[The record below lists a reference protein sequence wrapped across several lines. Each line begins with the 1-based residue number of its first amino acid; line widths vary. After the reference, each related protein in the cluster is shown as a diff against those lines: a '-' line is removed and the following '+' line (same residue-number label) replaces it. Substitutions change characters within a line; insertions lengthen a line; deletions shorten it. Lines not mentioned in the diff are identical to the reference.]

1 LEVRRMIV
9 LKSMDEIEKLSRSNR
24 LVAMILKDLGKMVRP
39 GVTTLELDEAA
50 ERMIR
55 DAGARPAFKGYKGYK
70 YTICASVNEQVV
82 HGVPSRRKLM
92 EGDIVGI
99 DVGLVLEGYYGD
111 IAYTFPVSDVGEDVK
126 RLLEVTKGVLEEAIS
141 RMVVGVRLSDISH
154 FIQSYVESR
163 GYSVVRKFA
172 GHGIGRSLHE
182 DPPVPNYGKPG
193 HGPVL
198 REGMV
203 LAVEPM
209 VNMGSHEVV
218 LLDDGWTAVTA
229 DGSLSAHFE
238 HVVAITEEGPWVL
251 TKI

>member
-1 LEVRRMIV
+1 MIV

>member
-1 LEVRRMIV
+1 MIV
-9 LKSMDEIEKLSRSNR
+9 LKSRDEIEKLSRSNR
-24 LVAMILKDLGKMVRP
+24 LVAMILRDLGKMVRP

-55 DAGARPAFKGYKGYK
+55 DAGARPAFKGYKGYR

-82 HGVPSRRKLM
+82 HGVPSRRKLV

-99 DVGLVLEGYYGD
+99 DVGLVLDGYYGD
-111 IAYTFPVSDVGEDVK
+111 VAYTFPVSDVGEDVR
-126 RLLEVTKGVLEEAIS
+126 RLLEVTRGVLEEAIR

-182 DPPVPNYGKPG
+182 DPPVPNYGRPG
-193 HGPVL
+193 RGPVL

-238 HVVAITEEGPWVL
+238 HVVAITEEGPLVL
-251 TKI
+251 TEV

>member
-1 LEVRRMIV
+1 MIL
-9 LKSMDEIEKLSRSNR
+9 LKSRDEIEKMRRSNQ
-24 LVAMILKDLGKMVRP
+24 LVARILKDLERMIRP
-39 GVTTLELDEAA
+39 GITTLELDQEA

-55 DAGARPAFKGYKGYK
+55 DAGAKPAFKGYRGYK

-82 HGVPSRRKLM
+82 HGVPSKRRLV

-99 DVGLVLEGYYGD
+99 DIGLVLDGYYGD
-111 IAYTFPVSDVGEDVK
+111 IAYTFPVSEVGPDVR
-126 RLLEVTKGVLEEAIS
+126 RLLDVTKEALEMAVE
-141 RMVVGVRLSDISH
+141 RMVVGARLSDISS
-154 FIQSYVESR
+154 FIQCYVESR

-172 GHGIGRSLHE
+172 GHGIGKFLHE

-193 HGPVL
+193 KGPIL

-209 VNMGSHEVV
+209 VNMGTHEVV
-218 LLDDGWTAVTA
+218 VLDDGWTAVTK

-238 HVVAITEEGPWVL
+238 HVVAVTREGPQVL
-251 TKI
+251 TRI